1 MGFSASFQH
10 ISPCQ
15 QVLRM
20 LLQVHDF
27 LRQGADGLDG
37 GSGAT
42 AASLFEDDFEALKRK
57 S

>member
-10 ISPCQ
+10 VSPCQ